1 MKERSTSTKQMDK
14 PIEDHASSPVPYPC
28 NKFQCRFGYV
38 INQLFNLTTQQ
49 NKQVAF
55 RTMASAFSNKI
66 ESKLIKAKIY
76 APRLRDV
83 TNKYHISSSLV

>member
-1 MKERSTSTKQMDK
+1 MLHHQYHTLITNF
-14 PIEDHASSPVPYPC
+14 IAS
-28 NKFQCRFGYV
+28 RFGYV
-38 INQLFNLTTQQ
+38 INQLFNNTTKQ

-55 RTMASAFSNKI
+55 RTMASAFSNNI

-83 TNKYHISSSLV
+83 TNKFHISSSLV